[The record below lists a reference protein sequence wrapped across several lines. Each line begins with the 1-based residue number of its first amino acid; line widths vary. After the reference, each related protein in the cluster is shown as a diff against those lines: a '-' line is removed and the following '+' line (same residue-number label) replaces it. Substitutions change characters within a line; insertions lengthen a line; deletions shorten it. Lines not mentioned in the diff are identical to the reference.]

1 MIDGLLA
8 SVAQMRNNAQD
19 LRRRGRAESD
29 PEKQAKLLAQA
40 ADGFM
45 KSIAVLERGL
55 RTARREQEKYSR
67 DVCRVLEV
75 LSQTYGS
82 LGGTR
87 RDARD
92 LGQAQVCYDKGDEY
106 EEERRRNCSAKDTYN
121 MLQRLIVR
129 LLLDPAELERAPFV
143 AQLNDVRQEIERQV
157 RDGRNDSWALADL
170 AMVRFLCGSD
180 AEVVIA
186 DLEKGQAEATF
197 YESTYNVV
205 LALLRE
211 GLGKGDPL
219 GARLESFMLLLK
231 RKGGFA

>member
-1 MIDGLLA
+1 
-8 SVAQMRNNAQD
+8 
-19 LRRRGRAESD
+19 
-29 PEKQAKLLAQA
+29 
-40 ADGFM
+40 
-45 KSIAVLERGL
+45 
-55 RTARREQEKYSR
+55 
-67 DVCRVLEV
+67 V

-82 LGGTR
+82 LGGTW
-87 RDARD
+87 RDACD
-92 LGQAQVCYDKGDEY
+92 LGKARDFYDKGNEY
-106 EEERRRNCSAKDTYN
+106 ETERRRHCGAKDTYN
-121 MLQRLIVR
+121 MLQRLIVG
-129 LLLDPAELERAPFV
+129 LLMNPAELGQDPFV
-143 AQLNDVRQEIERQV
+143 AQLKEVQEEIERQV

-170 AMVRFLCGSD
+170 AMVRFLCGTD
-180 AEVVIA
+180 ADVVIA